1 MKRAA
6 IFVIVVATLVLV
18 GYPSA
23 PSLAD
28 TPNSLSIG
36 KSSTSGAITIAP
48 GGTVLSGSGEAGGGS
63 NQGDADGLSG
73 LKGRPPV
80 ATTNGATAGIA
91 RVMIMLEQYWKFML
105 WSR

>member
-28 TPNSLSIG
+28 TSSIPIG
-36 KSSTSGAITIAP
+36 KSSSPSSISIAP
-48 GGTVLSGSGEAGGGS
+48 GGTMSGSGETGGGTD
-63 NQGDADGLSG
+63 QGDADGLSG

-80 ATTNGATAGIA
+80 ATTNGASAGVA